1 MSYTN
6 PKNIFSSLNK
16 KSSTGPKKIAKPAA
30 PKAANAVKTID
41 TFKQKTQKE
50 IKDNGTLAPMS
61 KTLAN
66 KPSIMDVIV
75 DGAEKTQQRE
85 LEKFKAFKSMD
96 PKKMAEEYKSGLK
109 MTSQASQVE
118 PNPEMVIPPIAPIAP
133 VAPIV
138 DPLVQ
143 ATNTNFSPRTQLAAN
158 NIFGTTSDR
167 GLV

>member
-1 MSYTN
+1 MSYRN

-16 KSSTGPKKIAKPAA
+16 KSSKSSGKIVKPAA
-30 PKAANAVKTID
+30 PKVAKPAKSID
-41 TFKQKTQKE
+41 VFKQKTPKE
-50 IKDNGTLAPMS
+50 IKENGTLAPMS
-61 KTLAN
+61 KPPAN

-85 LEKFKAFKSMD
+85 LEKSKAFKSMD

-109 MTSQASQVE
+109 MTSRAGQVE
-118 PNPEMVIPPIAPIAP
+118 PNPEMAITPIVP

-143 ATNTNFSPRTQLAAN
+143 ATNTNFSPRTQFAAN
-158 NIFGTTSDR
+158 NIFGAPNER